1 MCIRVCCVRQERER
15 KITVHRCISAPV
27 VYMCNGVPVH
37 WCTGA
42 LMHGIDIVSRASK
55 VGHAQHGDAR
65 SNAAYTPPSCIF
77 DCDAPARG
85 PRGSARQFFGRPFWA
100 PLCVQVANLYY
111 SCYYYYYYYYH
122 DSCRDAFLASNVTS
136 IDWMKERFFIFDNI
150 FTKFG
155 SKLNPPPHQKLN
167 KWLAK
172 VLRKCIRSPPRGH
185 QARTPRYFSEV
196 DFPR

>member
-1 MCIRVCCVRQERER
+1 MYRCTDDFVY
-15 KITVHRCISAPV
+15 RCI
-27 VYMCNGVPVH
+27 GVPVYRF
-37 WCTGA
+37 TGA
-42 LMHGIDIVSRASK
+42 LFLGIPRMHGIDIVSRASK

-85 PRGSARQFFGRPFWA
+85 PRVSARKFFGRPFWA

-136 IDWMKERFFIFDNI
+136 IDWMKERFFIFDKI
-150 FTKFG
+150 VTQFG

-185 QARTPRYFSEV
+185 QARTARPRVCGRTPSCKK
-196 DFPR
+196 RRCS